1 MTLADYFQP
10 LGLNFLQSPI
20 QLYPSPP
27 LPTPP
32 HPYSPPVHKVLQMFD
47 YWKKAPFGFVTGRA
61 RGAREYLLF
70 FSPLVR
76 PRELVDK
83 KQ

>member
-1 MTLADYFQP
+1 MMLADYFQP

-27 LPTPP
+27 HPTPP
-32 HPYSPPVHKVLQMFD
+32 LLSTRPQSFTNIWLLEEGAGWLF
-47 YWKKAPFGFVTGRA
+47 TGRA